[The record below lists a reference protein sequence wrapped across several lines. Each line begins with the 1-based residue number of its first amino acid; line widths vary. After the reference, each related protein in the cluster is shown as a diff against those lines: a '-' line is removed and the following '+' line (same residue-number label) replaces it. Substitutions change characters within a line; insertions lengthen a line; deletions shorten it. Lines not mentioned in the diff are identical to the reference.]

1 MHRLSA
7 VLTSMLPTISTLSEL
22 EHVRTQCKKM
32 VSKQALLSA
41 AAAVIPIPGV
51 DVSTDV
57 AILLQLIPKIND
69 RFGLSPQQID
79 QLSPD
84 LQKMIVVGGTS
95 VSVGLLGKV
104 ITPQRI
110 IQLLQ
115 RIGLTKLTGKYAAKY
130 IPIVGMV
137 VASSIS
143 YVVLRKVGQQHID
156 ECYNMA
162 KKLIEAS
169 VKQNNNAVRPSP

>member
-1 MHRLSA
+1 
-7 VLTSMLPTISTLSEL
+7 MLPTISTFSEL
-22 EHVRTQCKKM
+22 DQVRTHCKKM

-41 AAAVIPIPGV
+41 AAAVVPIPGV

-57 AILLQLIPKIND
+57 AILLQLIPKINEK
-69 RFGLSPQQID
+69 FGLSPKQID

-95 VSVGLLGKV
+95 LSVGLLGKV

-115 RIGLTKLTGKYAAKY
+115 RIGLKKLTGKYAAKY
-130 IPIVGMV
+130 IPVVGMV

-156 ECYNMA
+156 ECYNIA
-162 KKLIEAS
+162 KQLIEAS
-169 VKQNNNAVRPSP
+169 ESDTAPVVKPSA